1 MHSEHDNEQ
10 ESDRTVDDEMDAGG
24 ETSSQQQEQELRPR
38 RVRGRRRAGRGVRGV
53 VWEFFHPPAAA
64 WSAPGE
70 GRVRSVAS
78 RLAGRMERSRGLS
91 AAVAVG
97 AVALVAVLFVAGWAV
112 SRPSGEA
119 PSPPTSSSSSTV
131 EETAGPGELPGRSGA
146 AGEGAGGE
154 AASDDE
160 AALSG
165 QEADEATLDRINAGD
180 GLISA
185 RAGDADDP
193 LVTSARFLR
202 SLRSTDTTSDSVEDW
217 YAARDSFLAEPQ
229 AGRQTDWGEAGQ
241 KEAVSSA
248 EISWAEMDAAISQG
262 RGIAP
267 EFAFGPEVAPGTHLV
282 QVGMRL
288 DQSRT
293 AGDETV
299 EVPSGALMEA
309 VVVCPPAEGVDRC
322 VVTRWSEEPAGF
334 TASMDEAWE
343 VSS

>member
-10 ESDRTVDDEMDAGG
+10 ESDRWVDDEMNAGS
-24 ETSSQQQEQELRPR
+24 ETSSEHEQELRPR

-97 AVALVAVLFVAGWAV
+97 AVGMVVVLFVAGWV
-112 SRPSGEA
+112 LSRPSGEA
-119 PSPPTSSSSSTV
+119 PSPTSSSASTE
-131 EETAGPGELPGRSGA
+131 EETAGPGELPGRAGTA
-146 AGEGAGGE
+146 AAGAGGE
-154 AASDDE
+154 AGGEDE
-160 AALSG
+160 AELSG

-180 GLISA
+180 GLITA
-185 RAGDADDP
+185 RDGDADDP
-193 LVTSARFLR
+193 LVTGARFLR

-241 KEAVSSA
+241 MEAVSSA
-248 EISWAEMDAAISQG
+248 QVSWAEMDAAISQG

-267 EFAFGPEVAPGTHLV
+267 EFEFGPEVAPGTHLV

-309 VVVCPPAEGVDRC
+309 VVVCPPAEGVERC

-334 TASMDEAWE
+334 TASMDDSWE